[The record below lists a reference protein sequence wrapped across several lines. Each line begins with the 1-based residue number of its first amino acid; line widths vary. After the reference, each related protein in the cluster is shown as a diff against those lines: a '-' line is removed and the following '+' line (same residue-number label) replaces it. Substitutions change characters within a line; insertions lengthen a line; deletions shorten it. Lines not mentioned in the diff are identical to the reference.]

1 MLTPDQIDRCDAL
14 WRRLYARA
22 AVRWMGGM
30 PRADQPHNR
39 VRDLRQDGSVEW
51 TDGGHAP
58 CSYGLGVWEYEATD
72 GDAAVPDFT
81 DPATLGCLLAMAREA
96 TGDATLTHA
105 LVPGVLMEGEDMWC
119 CIVPGVKGLPAK
131 ADNEPE
137 ALLMAI
143 EEGSDADA

>member
-1 MLTPDQIDRCDAL
+1 MTQDQIERCDAL
-14 WRRLYARA
+14 WRRLYARG

-72 GDAAVPDFT
+72 GDAAVPDFA
-81 DPATLGCLLAMAREA
+81 DPATIGCLVALMREA
-96 TGDATLTHA
+96 TGDAEA
-105 LVPGVLMEGEDMWC
+105 SCVVYG
-119 CIVPGVKGLPAK
+119 GLWHCDWHGNESIAET
-131 ADNEPE
+131 EPE
-137 ALLMAI
+137 ALLLAI
-143 EEGSDADA
+143 QAATASQTPRPACNSFAR